1 MGLTQKYKQQQQQ
14 VRVLT
19 NESNYIKGMYFT
31 DVPLAEGYSRVLV
44 NFDIDSLSGKLTPRK
59 GLQSLGYMQPGDSAY
74 RQKLNTGY
82 FAQVLGTHIG
92 SVPASV
98 SEYSNQGVENYLQS
112 IVWSSGGI
120 QGKGM
125 LSVLTSPEVCT
136 GYVGP
141 DDQGDR
147 YHVDGFT
154 AKNST
159 QHPDILKWNTESIVY
174 KIPKPGIHNKQCVH
188 PYFMQKPAGA
198 FAFGDGYYTFVKKQ
212 IFNEDGS
219 TSLDPET
226 PYILCYTKLGR
237 NIDRSTEKALFTNQ
251 EDRLYYKKYYVLKV
265 TPDQLNPTE
274 ASSWGYNM
282 LLKDPY
288 NFDCEETAV
297 NLVTILGV
305 IPYDKNGEIALT
317 PRKNQ
322 QITLK
327 GYFRAPKAYYSEADE
342 ARYYATAKQ
351 EDITKEEL
359 DALDANEYE
368 YGNWWHVTDEVD
380 GQEIK
385 KYYILVPEYTTT
397 EGVVTATKKIIEFG
411 DSKPAASE
419 KLGQYVVE
427 GSNLQENKIRV
438 RWQMRSAEAS
448 DWIDISNELIKLSEY
463 YNQNGEKFIPFSV
476 TATIPSA
483 EALIKL
489 TISDPS
495 DPDDPDKVMEGEEYV
510 LSTNTI
516 GLSLVSDDLANSLN
530 IKTAKYNLGE
540 CTGMCE
546 WSNHL
551 VLWGVPKAL
560 NTLFVSDVNNPGY
573 FPYPNNV
580 DVFTEPIMSVH
591 NYGNELLVLTTT
603 CLYRLSWDAEG
614 TGWTHKLVQRNLHI
628 TEADIPMAG
637 VIKNMF
643 YFKSGNYYYM
653 MVPRAASN
661 NVVGD
666 VTIAPISKPIE
677 GLLDNFHN
685 EIYNLVKVMVDQDD
699 LFDFTEQLVKYS
711 SYIDNTRIVFNY
723 AYDLIQH
730 EWSDYTKPGYTNDTP
745 RYLYVQLIYDTD
757 ARTWSIKIFENT
769 HILCP
774 SHPNA
779 VQQDQFVDIIDVWGD
794 NTFGQ
799 YSTLQYYKLQNYTD
813 TSIMYISSNGEP
825 YDYEKIFKN
834 YQYLDTGNREINTEM
849 KKRFREFQFKIKN
862 KTATNLGFY
871 NAFLVDGSL
880 RKDLQHYNP
889 RLISD
894 PTTGEQ
900 YIVVERTLNDA
911 YMLFTPAYVT
921 TRIERILVPERML
934 QDNGELTPTTLAE
947 ETDPDRWILDQS
959 ALPGRTLW
967 KIRMPISGKGYTPR
981 AILLSTNEAEYEI
994 LGNAW
999 VYRTMHAR

>member
-59 GLQSLGYMQPGDSAY
+59 GLQSLGLMKPGDDVY
-74 RQKLNTGY
+74 NRKLRTSY
-82 FAQVLGTHIG
+82 FAKFLGTKIG
-92 SVPASV
+92 SIPVLPGAATK
-98 SEYSNQGVENYLQS
+98 GIENYLQS
-112 IVWSSGGI
+112 IVWDS
-120 QGKGM
+120 KGDC
-125 LSVLTSPEVCT
+125 LSVVTTPELIK
-136 GYVGP
+136 GSAYF
-141 DDQGDR
+141 DK
-147 YHVDGFT
+147 YHVDSFT
-154 AKNST
+154 AVDT
-159 QHPDILKWNTESIVY
+159 IQHPDIEKWNTKSIAY
-174 KIPKPGIHNKQCVH
+174 TIPNPGIHNKKCAH
-188 PYFMQKPAGA
+188 NFFMQHPAGT
-198 FAFGDGYYTFVKKQ
+198 FAFGDSYYTFVKKQ
-212 IFNEDGS
+212 LKNTDGS
-219 TSLDPET
+219 TTLDPET

-237 NIDRSTEKALFTNQ
+237 NIQRSVEKPLFSND
-251 EDRLYYKKYYVLKV
+251 ENMLNDNKYYPLRVM
-265 TPDQLNPTE
+265 TEQLNPTE
-274 ASSWGYNM
+274 AASWGYNM
-282 LLKDPY
+282 LLNKPY
-288 NFDCEETAV
+288 DFVCEDTAV
-297 NLVTILGV
+297 NTVMILG
-305 IPYDKNGEIALT
+305 IITYDKAGENIVLT

-322 QITLK
+322 EITLK
-327 GYFRAPKAYYSEADE
+327 GYYRAPAEFHTDREMAQFYP
-342 ARYYATAKQ
+342 TAKIK
-351 EDITKEEL
+351 ELETKAEI
-359 DALDANEYE
+359 DALVATDYK
-368 YGNWWHVTDEVD
+368 YGNWWYCKEDEH
-380 GQEIK
+380 
-385 KYYILVPEYTTT
+385 YYLCEPIIL
-397 EGVVTATKKIIEFG
+397 EGTSNATQQINDYGKTQP
-411 DSKPAASE
+411 PATILLSAT
-419 KLGQYVVE
+419 
-427 GSNLQENKIRV
+427 NNADPDKIRV
-438 RWQMRSAEAS
+438 RWQKREMGAS
-448 DWIDISNELIKLSEY
+448 DWTTFHEEVKLLSEY
-463 YNQNGEKFIPFSV
+463 RDGENIHPFVATTSLEANEVLIRLIITDTADIDDV
-476 TATIPSA
+476 T
-483 EALIKL
+483 K
-489 TISDPS
+489 
-495 DPDDPDKVMEGEEYV
+495 EEYT
-510 LSTNTI
+510 LATNTV
-516 GLSLVSDDLANSLN
+516 GLSAVSDDLANNLN
-530 IKTAKYNLGE
+530 LNPIKYELGE

-546 WSNHL
+546 WENHL

-560 NTLFVSDVNNPGY
+560 NTLFVSDVNNPGF

-580 DVFTEPIMSVH
+580 DIFSEPIMSVH

-603 CLYRLSWDAEG
+603 ALYRLSWDAEG

-628 TEADIPMAG
+628 TEADVPMSG

-653 MVPRAASN
+653 MVPRATSN

-677 GLLDNFHN
+677 GLLDNFHD
-685 EIYNLVKVMVDQDD
+685 EVYSLVKVMVDQDT
-699 LFDFTEQLVKYS
+699 LFNFTDQLVNYF
-711 SYIDNTRIVFNY
+711 SYIDNTHIVFNY
-723 AYDLIQH
+723 VYDLI
-730 EWSDYTKPGYTNDTP
+730 ETENYYKPGYIGSEIS

-757 ARTWSIKIFENT
+757 ARTWSLKIFEAP
-769 HILCP
+769 HMLHP

-779 VQQDQFVDIIDVWGD
+779 VQQDQFIDLVP
-794 NTFGQ
+794 
-799 YSTLQYYKLQNYTD
+799 YSVHHTEIQYYKWQNYTD
-813 TSIMYISSNGEP
+813 TAVMYVKSDGNP
-825 YDYEKIFKN
+825 WNYEKIFKN
-834 YQYLDTGNREINTEM
+834 YQYLDTGNREINTEL

-900 YIVVERTLNDA
+900 YIVVERTLDDT

-947 ETDPDRWILDQS
+947 GTDPDRWVLNQS